1 MEPELPGWVKPA
13 QADNNSVAEKKTGL
27 ISVLKNFNLVSK
39 LGVNGSVASRNR
51 IVFIAIC
58 STDCCIWLSYAR
70 KLLVGK
76 KPSLSMA
83 LLSLGI
89 NHLTAPVDIREK
101 VAFAPE
107 RMTVALAE
115 LQDIPAINESV
126 IVSTCNRTEIY
137 CDASSDC
144 SEVIAHWLTEHHGIS
159 ENSLTPYIYH
169 HSEQEVARH
178 LFRVASGLDSMV
190 LGEPQILGQLKDSY
204 DRARGDNTINS
215 ILDRL
220 FQHSFSVAKRVR
232 TDTEIGSNPVSVAFA
247 AVSLSKQIFGN
258 LNELHALLIG
268 AGETI
273 ELVSRHL
280 KSQQIGSMTIANRSI
295 DRARLLADQIGAE
308 AVPINTVTEQ
318 LAQADIVISSTASQ
332 LPILGKGAIE
342 SALKQRKHR
351 PIFMVD
357 LAVPRDIEPEVGKLQ
372 DIYLYTV
379 DDLTSVVDEN
389 LRGREQAAEAAQ
401 EIVNLEV
408 TLFDQWLKTHQSSDH
423 IRQLR
428 DSAELVKQ
436 QAIEKALLQL
446 AQNADSQQAIQR
458 LANEIT
464 NKLLHRPTIEM
475 RKALQQGDEERIQ
488 LLKSLIVPDP
498 N

>member
-1 MEPELPGWVKPA
+1 
-13 QADNNSVAEKKTGL
+13 
-27 ISVLKNFNLVSK
+27 
-39 LGVNGSVASRNR
+39 
-51 IVFIAIC
+51 
-58 STDCCIWLSYAR
+58 
-70 KLLVGK
+70 
-76 KPSLSMA
+76 MA

-107 RMTVALAE
+107 QVTQALKE
-115 LQDIPAINESV
+115 LQDIPAVNESV

-144 SEVIAHWLTEHHGIS
+144 SEVITHWLTAHHGINQ
-159 ENSLTPYIYH
+159 NSLSPFIYTH
-169 HSEQEVARH
+169 IDQEVTRH

-190 LGEPQILGQLKDSY
+190 LGESQILGQLKASY
-204 DRARGDNTINS
+204 DHARGDKTINS

-258 LNELHALLIG
+258 LDELHALLIG

-280 KSQQIGSMTIANRSI
+280 RSQQIGSMTIANRSVE
-295 DRARLLADQIGAE
+295 RAQLLADQVGADAVQIN
-308 AVPINTVTEQ
+308 AVPEQ
-318 LAQADIVISSTASQ
+318 LVGADIVISSTASQ

-357 LAVPRDIEPEVGKLQ
+357 LAVPRDIEPEVGKLD

-379 DDLTSVVDEN
+379 DDLKNVVDEN
-389 LRGREQAAEAAQ
+389 LRGRELAAEAAL

-408 TLFDQWLKTHQSSDH
+408 AAFDLWLRTHQSADQ

-428 DSAELVKQ
+428 DGAELVKQ
-436 QAIEKALLQL
+436 QAMKKALAQL
-446 AQNADSQQAIQR
+446 AQNADPEQTMQR

-464 NKLLHRPTIEM
+464 NKLLHKPTIEM

-488 LLKSLIVPDP
+488 LLKSLIAPDSH
-498 N
+498 

>member
-1 MEPELPGWVKPA
+1 
-13 QADNNSVAEKKTGL
+13 
-27 ISVLKNFNLVSK
+27 
-39 LGVNGSVASRNR
+39 
-51 IVFIAIC
+51 
-58 STDCCIWLSYAR
+58 
-70 KLLVGK
+70 
-76 KPSLSMA
+76 MA

-107 RMTVALAE
+107 QMQRALSE
-115 LQDIPAINESV
+115 LQEIPAVNESV

-144 SEVIAHWLTEHHGIS
+144 SDVITHWLTAHHGI
-159 ENSLTPYIYH
+159 NDDGLLPYIYRH
-169 HSEQEVARH
+169 CDQEVARH

-190 LGEPQILGQLKDSY
+190 LGEPQILGQLKESY
-204 DRARGDNTINS
+204 DRARGRNAVNA

-247 AVSLSKQIFGN
+247 AVSLSKQIFGS
-258 LNELHALLIG
+258 LDKLHALLIG

-280 KSQQIGSMTIANRSI
+280 RSQQIGSMTIANRSLE
-295 DRARLLADQIGAE
+295 RARVLAEQIGAE
-308 AVPINTVTEQ
+308 AVGINAVPEQ
-318 LAQADIVISSTASQ
+318 LPRADIVISSTASQ
-332 LPILGKGAIE
+332 LPILGKGATE
-342 SALKQRKHR
+342 SALKQRKRR

-357 LAVPRDIEPEVGKLQ
+357 LAVPRDIEPEVGSMQ

-379 DDLTSVVDEN
+379 DDLKSVVDEN
-389 LRGREQAAEAAQ
+389 LRGRELAAEAAQ
-401 EIVNLEV
+401 EIVDLEV
-408 TLFDQWLKTHQSSDH
+408 TAFNQWLRTHQSADQ

-428 DSAELVKQ
+428 DSAELIKQ
-436 QAIEKALLQL
+436 QALEKALAQL
-446 AQNADSQQAIQR
+446 RNDADPQQALER

-464 NKLLHRPTIEM
+464 NKLLHKPTIEM
-475 RKALQQGDEERIQ
+475 RKALQNDDQERVD
-488 LLKSLIVPDP
+488 LLKSLLGADSH
-498 N
+498 

>member
-1 MEPELPGWVKPA
+1 
-13 QADNNSVAEKKTGL
+13 
-27 ISVLKNFNLVSK
+27 
-39 LGVNGSVASRNR
+39 
-51 IVFIAIC
+51 
-58 STDCCIWLSYAR
+58 
-70 KLLVGK
+70 
-76 KPSLSMA
+76 MA

-107 RMTVALAE
+107 QMSQALYE

-144 SEVIAHWLTEHHGIS
+144 SDVITHWLTTHHGINDHGLS
-159 ENSLTPYIYH
+159 PYIYQ
-169 HSEQEVARH
+169 HSDQEVARH

-204 DRARGDNTINS
+204 DQARGGNAVNS

-247 AVSLSKQIFGN
+247 AVNLSKQIFGD
-258 LNELHALLIG
+258 LNQLHALLIG

-295 DRARLLADQIGAE
+295 DRAQLLAEQIGADAVQIN
-308 AVPINTVTEQ
+308 AVPEQ
-318 LAQADIVISSTASQ
+318 LALADIVISSTASQ
-332 LPILGKGAIE
+332 LPILGKGATE

-357 LAVPRDIEPEVGKLQ
+357 LAVPRDIESEVGELQ

-379 DDLTSVVDEN
+379 DDLKSVVDEN
-389 LRGREQAAEAAQ
+389 LRGRELAAEAAQ
-401 EIVNLEV
+401 EIINLEV
-408 TLFDQWLKTHQSSDH
+408 TSFNRWLRTHQSADE

-428 DSAELVKQ
+428 DGAELIKR
-436 QAIEKALLQL
+436 QAIEKAL
-446 AQNADSQQAIQR
+446 AQITNNADPEEALNR

-464 NKLLHRPTIEM
+464 NKLMHKPTIEM
-475 RKALQQGDEERIQ
+475 RKAIQSEDAERVR
-488 LLKSLIVPDP
+488 LLKSLISPDSH
-498 N
+498 

>member
-1 MEPELPGWVKPA
+1 
-13 QADNNSVAEKKTGL
+13 
-27 ISVLKNFNLVSK
+27 
-39 LGVNGSVASRNR
+39 
-51 IVFIAIC
+51 
-58 STDCCIWLSYAR
+58 
-70 KLLVGK
+70 
-76 KPSLSMA
+76 MA

-107 RMTVALAE
+107 QMTQALHE
-115 LQDIPAINESV
+115 LQDIPAVNETV

-144 SEVIAHWLTEHHGIS
+144 AEVITHWLTAHHGIG
-159 ENSLTPYIYH
+159 ENSLSPYIYQ
-169 HSEQEVARH
+169 HSDQEVARH

-204 DRARGDNTINS
+204 DRARGDNAINS

-258 LNELHALLIG
+258 LDELHALLIG

-295 DRARLLADQIGAE
+295 DRARALADQIGAE
-308 AVPINTVTEQ
+308 AVQINAIPEQ
-318 LAQADIVISSTASQ
+318 LVRADIVISSTASQ

-351 PIFMVD
+351 PVFMVD
-357 LAVPRDIEPEVGKLQ
+357 LAVPRDIESEVSTLQ

-379 DDLTSVVDEN
+379 DDLKGVVDEN
-389 LRGREQAAEAAQ
+389 LRGRELAAEAAQ

-408 TLFDQWLKTHQSSDH
+408 TMFDRWLRTHQSADQ

-428 DSAELVKQ
+428 DGAELIRQ
-436 QAIEKALLQL
+436 QAVEKAL
-446 AQNADSQQAIQR
+446 AQIAQAGDPERAIQR
-458 LANEIT
+458 LASEIT
-464 NKLLHRPTIEM
+464 NKLMHKPTMEM
-475 RKALQQGDEERIQ
+475 RKALQEGNEDRIQ
-488 LLKSLIVPDP
+488 LLKSLITPDQH
-498 N
+498 

>member
-1 MEPELPGWVKPA
+1 
-13 QADNNSVAEKKTGL
+13 
-27 ISVLKNFNLVSK
+27 
-39 LGVNGSVASRNR
+39 
-51 IVFIAIC
+51 
-58 STDCCIWLSYAR
+58 
-70 KLLVGK
+70 
-76 KPSLSMA
+76 MA

-89 NHLTAPVDIREK
+89 NHLTAPVDIRER

-107 RMTVALAE
+107 QMQRALGE
-115 LQDIPAINESV
+115 LQEIPAVNESV

-144 SEVIAHWLTEHHGIS
+144 SEMITHWLTAHHGINDDGLS
-159 ENSLTPYIYH
+159 PYIYR
-169 HSEQEVARH
+169 HSDQEVARH

-190 LGEPQILGQLKDSY
+190 LGEPQILGQLKESY
-204 DRARGDNTINS
+204 DRARGGNAVNA

-247 AVSLSKQIFGN
+247 AVNLSKQIFGN
-258 LNELHALLIG
+258 LDKLHALLIG

-280 KSQQIGSMTIANRSI
+280 RSQQIGSMTIANRSI
-295 DRARLLADQIGAE
+295 ERARALAEQIGAE
-308 AVPINTVTEQ
+308 AVQINAVPEQ
-318 LAQADIVISSTASQ
+318 LPRADIVISSTAAQ
-332 LPILGKGAIE
+332 LPILGKGATE
-342 SALKQRKHR
+342 SALKQRKRR

-357 LAVPRDIEPEVGKLQ
+357 LAVPRDIEPEVGEMQ

-379 DDLTSVVDEN
+379 DDLKSVVDEN
-389 LRGREQAAEAAQ
+389 LRGRELAAEAAQ
-401 EIVNLEV
+401 EIVDLEV
-408 TLFDQWLKTHQSSDH
+408 TAFNQWLRTHQSADH

-428 DSAELVKQ
+428 DSAELIKH
-436 QAIEKALLQL
+436 QALEKALAQL
-446 AQNADSQQAIQR
+446 RNESDPRQALER

-475 RKALQQGDEERIQ
+475 RKALQSDDQERIE
-488 LLKSLIVPDP
+488 LLKFLLGSDSQ
-498 N
+498 

>member
-1 MEPELPGWVKPA
+1 
-13 QADNNSVAEKKTGL
+13 
-27 ISVLKNFNLVSK
+27 
-39 LGVNGSVASRNR
+39 
-51 IVFIAIC
+51 
-58 STDCCIWLSYAR
+58 
-70 KLLVGK
+70 
-76 KPSLSMA
+76 MA

-107 RMTVALAE
+107 RMAEALRE

-144 SEVIAHWLTEHHGIS
+144 SEVITAWLTEHHGLNHNGLS
-159 ENSLTPYIYH
+159 PYIYRH
-169 HSEQEVARH
+169 VDQEVARH

-190 LGEPQILGQLKDSY
+190 LGEPQILGQLKESY
-204 DRARGDNTINS
+204 DQARGGNS
-215 ILDRL
+215 VNAILDRL

-258 LNELHALLIG
+258 LDELHALLIG

-280 KSQQIGSMTIANRSI
+280 RSQHIGSMTIANRSVE
-295 DRARLLADQIGAE
+295 RARSLAEQIGAE
-308 AVPINTVTEQ
+308 AVQINSVPEQ
-318 LAQADIVISSTASQ
+318 LVRADIVISSTASQ
-332 LPILGKGAIE
+332 LPILGKGATE

-357 LAVPRDIEPEVGKLQ
+357 LAVPRDIEPEVGDLQ

-379 DDLTSVVDEN
+379 DDLKSVVDEN
-389 LRGREQAAEAAQ
+389 LRGREIAAEAAQ
-401 EIVNLEV
+401 EIVDLEV
-408 TLFDQWLKTHQSSDH
+408 TVFNRWLLMHQSADQ

-428 DSAELVKQ
+428 DAAELVKM
-436 QAIEKALLQL
+436 QAIEKALAQL
-446 AQNADSQQAIQR
+446 RNAGDPEEALQR

-464 NKLLHRPTIEM
+464 NKLMHKPTIEM
-475 RKALQQGDEERIQ
+475 RKALQDDDRDRIELLKQ
-488 LLKSLIVPDP
+488 LLTPDSQ
-498 N
+498 

>member
-1 MEPELPGWVKPA
+1 
-13 QADNNSVAEKKTGL
+13 
-27 ISVLKNFNLVSK
+27 
-39 LGVNGSVASRNR
+39 
-51 IVFIAIC
+51 
-58 STDCCIWLSYAR
+58 
-70 KLLVGK
+70 
-76 KPSLSMA
+76 MA

-107 RMTVALAE
+107 QMQRALVE
-115 LQDIPAINESV
+115 LQEIPAVNESV

-144 SEVIAHWLTEHHGIS
+144 SEMITHWLTAHHGINDDGLS
-159 ENSLTPYIYH
+159 PYIYQ
-169 HSEQEVARH
+169 HSDQEVARH

-190 LGEPQILGQLKDSY
+190 LGEPQILGQLKESY
-204 DRARGDNTINS
+204 DRARGGNAVNA

-247 AVSLSKQIFGN
+247 AVNLSKQIFGN
-258 LNELHALLIG
+258 LDKLHALLIG

-280 KSQQIGSMTIANRSI
+280 RSQQIGSMTIANRSI
-295 DRARLLADQIGAE
+295 ERARALAEQIGAE
-308 AVPINTVTEQ
+308 AVQINAVPEQ
-318 LAQADIVISSTASQ
+318 LPRADIVISSTAAQ
-332 LPILGKGAIE
+332 LPILGKGATE
-342 SALKQRKHR
+342 SALKRRKRR

-357 LAVPRDIEPEVGKLQ
+357 LAVPRDIEPEVGEMQ

-379 DDLTSVVDEN
+379 DDLKSVVDEN
-389 LRGREQAAEAAQ
+389 LRGRELAAEAAQ
-401 EIVNLEV
+401 EIVDLEV
-408 TLFDQWLKTHQSSDH
+408 TAFNQWLRTHQSADH

-428 DSAELVKQ
+428 DSAELVKR
-436 QAIEKALLQL
+436 QALEKALAQL
-446 AQNADSQQAIQR
+446 RNETGAEQALER

-475 RKALQQGDEERIQ
+475 RKALQSGDQERIE
-488 LLKSLIVPDP
+488 LLKFLLGSDS

>member
-1 MEPELPGWVKPA
+1 
-13 QADNNSVAEKKTGL
+13 
-27 ISVLKNFNLVSK
+27 
-39 LGVNGSVASRNR
+39 
-51 IVFIAIC
+51 
-58 STDCCIWLSYAR
+58 
-70 KLLVGK
+70 
-76 KPSLSMA
+76 MA

-107 RMTVALAE
+107 QMSQALHE
-115 LQDIPAINESV
+115 LQDIPAVNESV

-144 SEVIAHWLTEHHGIS
+144 SEVITHWLTAHHGINDNGLS
-159 ENSLTPYIYH
+159 PYIYQ
-169 HSEQEVARH
+169 HSDQEVARH

-204 DRARGDNTINS
+204 DKARGDNTVNS

-247 AVSLSKQIFGN
+247 AVNLSKQIFGD
-258 LNELHALLIG
+258 LNQLHALLIG

-273 ELVSRHL
+273 ELASRHL

-295 DRARLLADQIGAE
+295 ERAETLAEQLGAE
-308 AVPINTVTEQ
+308 AAQINAVPEQ
-318 LAQADIVISSTASQ
+318 LVRADIVISSTASQ
-332 LPILGKGAIE
+332 LPILGKGATE

-357 LAVPRDIEPEVGKLQ
+357 LAVPRDIEPEVGRLQ

-379 DDLTSVVDEN
+379 DDLKTVVDEN
-389 LRGREQAAEAAQ
+389 LRGRELAAEAAQ
-401 EIVNLEV
+401 EIINLEV
-408 TLFDQWLKTHQSSDH
+408 TAFNQWLKTHQSADQ

-428 DSAELVKQ
+428 DGAELIKQ
-436 QAIEKALLQL
+436 QAVDKALAQL
-446 AQNADSQQAIQR
+446 RNNSDPEQALLR

-464 NKLLHRPTIEM
+464 NKLMHKPTIEM
-475 RKALQQGDEERIQ
+475 RKALQSEDDSRIQ
-488 LLKSLIVPDP
+488 LLKSLITPDSH
-498 N
+498 

>member
-1 MEPELPGWVKPA
+1 
-13 QADNNSVAEKKTGL
+13 
-27 ISVLKNFNLVSK
+27 
-39 LGVNGSVASRNR
+39 
-51 IVFIAIC
+51 
-58 STDCCIWLSYAR
+58 
-70 KLLVGK
+70 
-76 KPSLSMA
+76 MA

-107 RMTVALAE
+107 QMSEALHE

-144 SEVIAHWLTEHHGIS
+144 SEVITHWLTAHHGIN
-159 ENSLTPYIYH
+159 ENGLTPYIYQ

-204 DRARGDNTINS
+204 EKARGGNAVNA

-247 AVSLSKQIFGN
+247 AVNLSKQIFGS
-258 LNELHALLIG
+258 LSQLHALLIG

-280 KSQQIGSMTIANRSI
+280 KSQQIGSMTIANRSVEH
-295 DRARLLADQIGAE
+295 AQLLAEQIGAA
-308 AVPINTVTEQ
+308 AVQINEVPGQ
-318 LAQADIVISSTASQ
+318 LADADIVISSTASQ
-332 LPILGKGAIE
+332 LPILGKGATE
-342 SALKQRKHR
+342 SALKQRKRR

-357 LAVPRDIEPEVGKLQ
+357 LAVPRDIEPEVGDLQ

-379 DDLTSVVDEN
+379 DDLKTVVDEN
-389 LRGREQAAEAAQ
+389 LRGRELAAEAAQ
-401 EIVNLEV
+401 EIINLEV
-408 TLFDQWLKTHQSSDH
+408 SAFNQWLKTHQSADQ

-428 DSAELVKQ
+428 DGAELIKQ
-436 QAIEKALLQL
+436 QAIEKAL
-446 AQNADSQQAIQR
+446 AQIKNNSDPEQVLQR

-464 NKLLHRPTIEM
+464 NKLMHQPTIEM
-475 RKALQQGDEERIQ
+475 RKALQSDDEERIR
-488 LLKSLIVPDP
+488 LLKSLISPDSL
-498 N
+498 

>member
-1 MEPELPGWVKPA
+1 
-13 QADNNSVAEKKTGL
+13 
-27 ISVLKNFNLVSK
+27 
-39 LGVNGSVASRNR
+39 
-51 IVFIAIC
+51 
-58 STDCCIWLSYAR
+58 
-70 KLLVGK
+70 
-76 KPSLSMA
+76 MA

-107 RMTVALAE
+107 QMRHALHE

-137 CDASSDC
+137 CDTSSDC
-144 SEVIAHWLTEHHGIS
+144 SDTIMHWLTAHHGIN
-159 ENSLTPYIYH
+159 ENGLAPFIYQ
-169 HSEQEVARH
+169 HSDREVARH

-190 LGEPQILGQLKDSY
+190 LGEPQILGQLKESY
-204 DRARGDNTINS
+204 DQARGGNSINS

-247 AVSLSKQIFGN
+247 AVSLSKQIFGR

-280 KSQQIGSMTIANRSI
+280 KSQQIGSMTIANRSVE
-295 DRARLLADQIGAE
+295 RAQVLADQIGAD
-308 AVPINTVTEQ
+308 AVPINTVPEQ
-318 LAQADIVISSTASQ
+318 LARADIVISSTASQ
-332 LPILGKGAIE
+332 LPILGKGATE
-342 SALKQRKHR
+342 SALKKRKHR

-357 LAVPRDIEPEVGKLQ
+357 LAVPRDIEAEVGTLQ
-372 DIYLYTV
+372 DIYLYSV
-379 DDLTSVVDEN
+379 DDLKTVVDEN
-389 LRGREQAAEAAQ
+389 LRGRELAAEAAL

-408 TLFDQWLKTHQSSDH
+408 TMFDQWLKTHQSADH
-423 IRQLR
+423 IRQMR
-428 DSAELVKQ
+428 DSADLIKQ

-446 AQNADSQQAIQR
+446 KQASDPEEAIQR

-464 NKLLHRPTIEM
+464 NKLMPRPTLEL
-475 RKALQQGDEERIQ
+475 RKALQNEDEERIE
-488 LLKSLIVPDP
+488 LLKSLITPDSQ
-498 N
+498 

>member
-1 MEPELPGWVKPA
+1 
-13 QADNNSVAEKKTGL
+13 
-27 ISVLKNFNLVSK
+27 
-39 LGVNGSVASRNR
+39 
-51 IVFIAIC
+51 
-58 STDCCIWLSYAR
+58 
-70 KLLVGK
+70 
-76 KPSLSMA
+76 MA

-107 RMTVALAE
+107 QMSRALHE

-144 SEVIAHWLTEHHGIS
+144 SEVITHWLTSHHGINDEGLS
-159 ENSLTPYIYH
+159 PYIYL
-169 HSEQEVARH
+169 HSDQEVARH

-204 DRARGDNTINS
+204 DQARGGNTINS

-247 AVSLSKQIFGN
+247 AVNLSKQIFGD
-258 LNELHALLIG
+258 LNQLHALLIG

-295 DRARLLADQIGAE
+295 DRARLLADQIGADAVQIN
-308 AVPINTVTEQ
+308 AVPEQ
-318 LAQADIVISSTASQ
+318 LARADIVISSTASQ
-332 LPILGKGAIE
+332 LPILGKGATE

-357 LAVPRDIEPEVGKLQ
+357 LAVPRDIEPEVGDLQ

-379 DDLTSVVDEN
+379 DDLKSVVDGN
-389 LRGREQAAEAAQ
+389 LRGRELAAEAAQ
-401 EIVNLEV
+401 EIINLEV
-408 TLFDQWLKTHQSSDH
+408 TAFNRWLRIHQSADQ

-428 DSAELVKQ
+428 DGAELIKQ
-436 QAIEKALLQL
+436 QALEKAL
-446 AQNADSQQAIQR
+446 AQIKNDSDPEQAIIR

-464 NKLLHRPTIEM
+464 NKLMHKPTIEM
-475 RKALQQGDEERIQ
+475 RKALQSEDEERVR
-488 LLKSLIVPDP
+488 LLKSLITPDSH
-498 N
+498 

>member
-1 MEPELPGWVKPA
+1 
-13 QADNNSVAEKKTGL
+13 
-27 ISVLKNFNLVSK
+27 
-39 LGVNGSVASRNR
+39 
-51 IVFIAIC
+51 
-58 STDCCIWLSYAR
+58 
-70 KLLVGK
+70 
-76 KPSLSMA
+76 MA

-107 RMTVALAE
+107 QMSHALQE
-115 LQDIPAINESV
+115 LLGIPAINESV

-144 SEVIAHWLTEHHGIS
+144 RAVITNWLTAHHGIDDEGLS
-159 ENSLTPYIYH
+159 PYIYQ
-169 HSEQEVARH
+169 HSDQEVARH

-204 DRARGDNTINS
+204 DQARGDNAVNS

-247 AVSLSKQIFGN
+247 AVSLSKQIFGD

-280 KSQQIGSMTIANRSI
+280 KSQQIGSITIANRSVE
-295 DRARLLADQIGAE
+295 RARLLADQIDAE
-308 AVPINTVTEQ
+308 AVQINAVPEQ
-318 LAQADIVISSTASQ
+318 LVRADIVISSTASQ
-332 LPILGKGAIE
+332 LPILGKGATE

-379 DDLTSVVDEN
+379 DDLKTVVDEN
-389 LRGREQAAEAAQ
+389 LRGRELAAEAAL
-401 EIVNLEV
+401 EIINLEV
-408 TLFDQWLKTHQSSDH
+408 TMFDQWLKTHQSADH

-428 DSAELVKQ
+428 DGAELIKR
-436 QAIEKALLQL
+436 QAIEKALAQL
-446 AQNADSQQAIQR
+446 KQDVDAEQALQR

-464 NKLLHRPTIEM
+464 SKLMHKPTIEM
-475 RKALQQGDEERIQ
+475 RKALQNEDGERIQ
-488 LLKSLIVPDP
+488 LLKSLITPDP
-498 N
+498 H